1 MGDNG
6 RWKWKWGEEKAMGG
20 SHKQSDIPVI
30 LLCHCPCCRSHSHH
44 HHHHHYYVFIV
55 IIIMMIIINHNQFN
69 NHHHSLSVFK
79 SRSQRVGE
87 NIVSASISCSEKK
100 IEEISEIFFFSYV
113 STEKENRWNCEEKR
127 RNLDLL
133 CNEFEKKV
141 DNILKIVSCHELFF
155 RSRHDI
161 FFAMHLK

>member
-1 MGDNG
+1 
-6 RWKWKWGEEKAMGG
+6 MGG

-55 IIIMMIIINHNQFN
+55 IIIMMIIINHNQFE
-69 NHHHSLSVFK
+69 NHHHPVSVFK

-100 IEEISEIFFFSYV
+100 IEEISEIFFFSYLSNSRLKTYLCSIELTGFEFAYIGV
-113 STEKENRWNCEEKR
+113 SSFSTSG
-127 RNLDLL
+127 
-133 CNEFEKKV
+133 
-141 DNILKIVSCHELFF
+141 KIQFALAQFIIKSLRCLRLGTSIRISSYFLFGP
-155 RSRHDI
+155 I
-161 FFAMHLK
+161 T